1 MLALN
6 LMSLTIFKSQ
16 RQSATNKRI
25 SIFGISP
32 YWLACIPLVAIILIA
47 SNTAA
52 IAQDSASATPLTL
65 ESVQGALNSTW
76 VLIAAILVIFMNAGF
91 AMLEAGFCRR
101 KNVVNVLAKNLI
113 VFALTTIAFWAI
125 GFALMF
131 SGVDNPFI
139 GDDGF
144 FLSSTNP
151 GVYGLE
157 SYPLGLPIAVFFLF
171 QAAFAGTAATIV
183 SGAVAERIRFVSYAI
198 FSLLL
203 TAIAYPI
210 IGHWIVTENGWLNVK
225 GFHDFAGSTMV
236 HSVGGWAALVGA
248 VLLGA
253 RQGKY
258 DDDGRVFPMPGHNMG
273 MATLGCFILWIGW
286 FGFNGGSELAA
297 NEAVPY
303 IVLTSNLAAVA
314 AALTATLVT
323 WLQNDQ
329 PDLSMIINGLLA
341 GFVSITAGTYVV
353 DYFGAI
359 IIGIVGGILVVF
371 AVQIFDN
378 LKIDDPVGAIAVHLI
393 CGIWGTLAV
402 GLFANPKNILQRGSE
417 QAVSGLFYD
426 GNFDQLI
433 VQLIGIASVG
443 AFVVVFSLATW
454 YLIKLVF
461 GLRVDLKDEL
471 DGLDV
476 SEHGME
482 AYSGFVYESE
492 MHGSTI
498 DAENS

>member
-1 MLALN
+1 
-6 LMSLTIFKSQ
+6 MSISIFKPQ
-16 RQSATNKRI
+16 KQSSAKKRI
-25 SIFGISP
+25 TIFGISP
-32 YWLACIPLVAIILIA
+32 YWLACIPLVAIILVA

-52 IAQDSASATPLTL
+52 MAQDATEPLTL

-76 VLIAAILVIFMNAGF
+76 VLVAAILVIFMNAGF
-91 AMLEAGFCRR
+91 AMLEGGFCRR

-113 VFALTTIAFWAI
+113 VFALTTMAFWAI

-131 SGVDNPFI
+131 SGTDSPFM
-139 GDDGF
+139 GNDGF

-151 GVYGLE
+151 GVYGLAA
-157 SYPLGLPIAVFFLF
+157 YPQGLPIAVFFLF

-210 IGHWIVTENGWLNVK
+210 VGHWIATQNGWLNAR

-248 VLLGA
+248 LILGA
-253 RQGKY
+253 RSGKY
-258 DDDGRVFPMPGHNMG
+258 GDDGRIMPMPGHNMG

-303 IVLTSNLAAVA
+303 IVLTSNLAAVSG
-314 AALTATLVT
+314 ALTATLVT
-323 WLQNDQ
+323 WLRDDR

-353 DYFGAI
+353 DYFGAV
-359 IIGIVGGILVVF
+359 IIGIIGGILVVF
-371 AVQIFDN
+371 AVRIFEN
-378 LKIDDPVGAIAVHLI
+378 LKIDDPVGAISVHLV

-402 GLFANPKNILQRGSE
+402 GLFANPRNTLQRGAE
-417 QAVSGLFYD
+417 NAIAGLFYD
-426 GNFDQLI
+426 GNFEQLI
-433 VQLIGIASVG
+433 AQVIGIAAVG
-443 AFVVVFSLATW
+443 AFTVVFSVAAW

-461 GLRVDLKDEL
+461 GLRVDLKDEI
-471 DGLDV
+471 DGLDI

-482 AYSGFVYESE
+482 GYTGFVYESE
-492 MHGSTI
+492 IYG
-498 DAENS
+498 DGLNSSNT